1 MNLTFTGKQITGFV
15 TVIPKNVASFSD
27 EIPNY
32 AFPPASSRK
41 LQKLLGLETHRYLA
55 DESVTGSDLAL
66 HGIRHLIGRS
76 LLRPEDIDALL
87 YVTQTPDY
95 FIPPTSNVMQG
106 ALGLK
111 HDAICMD
118 INQGCAGF
126 LLGLL
131 QAFMLLDLEGV
142 RKVVLVNADTASKQ
156 TNHRDRNTFP
166 LVGDAAT
173 VTIVERSSPAEAA
186 DPIRMSLKM
195 DGSRWQALHIPAG
208 AYRTRST
215 PETSAVQ
222 DLGNGNFRSLE
233 HIHMDGNAIFNFTM
247 TEVPEMITDILAWS
261 GRSKAEIEYFMFH
274 QPNKF
279 ILERL
284 ADLLEIP
291 REKMPNKTSTI
302 YGNTSSCSI
311 PHTICDTLSSRMLAQ
326 SYLMCLA
333 GFGVGLTWGA
343 MVLRMGP
350 LQICEVIEF

>member
-1 MNLTFTGKQITGFV
+1 MNYTFAGKQITGLL
-15 TVIPKNVASFSD
+15 TVVPKNVARFSD

-32 AFPPASSRK
+32 AFPPESSRK
-41 LQKLLGLETHRYLA
+41 LQKMLGLDTHRYLE
-55 DESVTGSDLAL
+55 DDNVTGSDLAL
-66 HGIRHLIGRS
+66 RGIRHLIDRG
-76 LLRPEDIDALL
+76 LLQVEDIDALL

-95 FIPPTSNVMQG
+95 FIPPTSNVLQG
-106 ALGLK
+106 ALRVK
-111 HDAICMD
+111 HDAICLD

-126 LLGLL
+126 LVGLM
-131 QAFMLLDLEGV
+131 QSFLLLNIEGV
-142 RKVVLVNADTASKQ
+142 RKVVLINADTASKQ
-156 TNHRDRNTFP
+156 TNNRDRNTFP

-173 VTIVERSSPAEAA
+173 ITIVENSSSA
-186 DPIRMSLKM
+186 DAIPMTLKM
-195 DGSRWQALHIPAG
+195 DGSRWQALHVPAG

-215 PETSAVQ
+215 PETSVLR

-247 TEVPEMITDILAWS
+247 TEVPQMISDILVQS
-261 GRSKAEIEYFMFH
+261 RRSKDEIEFFMFH

-279 ILERL
+279 ILEKI

-311 PHTICDTLSSRMLAQ
+311 PQTICHELQAAMLSR

-333 GFGVGLTWGA
+333 GFGVGLTWSA
-343 MVLRMGP
+343 MVMRLGP
-350 LQICEVIEF
+350 LQVCEILEY